1 MKERL
6 PGVQDRIKKA
16 IFQIIAPLDMKV
28 YLTLEPVA
36 FMNRTTGKEKKIE
49 IGDSWG
55 GLFECG
61 WFHFTGT
68 VPEDWEAAAGGND
81 LEAMESVLLIDIN
94 GELCVVDEEGKP
106 VRGLTNVSSE
116 YDYSLGRPGKTVFRF
131 NRTLKAGERIDLWA
145 DAGCNDLFG
154 KYQDSGI
161 VRQAFIAVCN
171 KDLEQL
177 YYDFEVLQELMLYL
191 SEDKARYHSLLH
203 SLNRA
208 ANELRLYNNEEA
220 RRARDILSK
229 ELKKKGGDP
238 SLKVN
243 ALGHAHIDLAWLW
256 PIRETIRKGART
268 FSTVLRNMERYPD
281 YVFGASQAQLYQ
293 WVKDYYPALYDEVK
307 ERIREGRWEVQ
318 GAMWVEADTNIS
330 GGEALIRQVL
340 LGKRF
345 FQEEFGKDIKNL
357 WLPDVFGY
365 TAALPQILKKSGV
378 DYFMTIKLSWSKFNK
393 HPHHTFWWEG
403 LDGSRILAHMP
414 PEGNYNS
421 SAAPR
426 AVVNSEKEF
435 LDKGIGDECLLLF
448 GIGDGG
454 GGPGE
459 EHLERLKREKNLEG
473 LIPVS
478 QGPAQA
484 FFDRI
489 DTEDSLYKTWKGE
502 LYLEFHQ
509 GTYTSQGRNKRYNRK
524 MELALRELEF
534 AAAWNVLKTGSKKI
548 TEDIYPSDFLDK
560 TWKET
565 LLYQFHDILPG
576 SSIARVYSESLERY
590 EKMLQE
596 TEVAVKGIYTALGNF
611 KEKQEAGR
619 AGSKAVAGNCVRV
632 FNSLSWEREE
642 WLSYNDTWIKAKVPA
657 MGYRVLV
664 AEDLKGGTITDTDTD
679 TDTATATDTAT
690 DTAIDTAIDTA
701 TVTGQILA
709 DGTPASLPYNDN
721 ILHNTKISEKQ
732 NTLEN
737 ESYVIVFSPDG
748 FIQSIYDKEEKREVI
763 AAGETANKLVLYE
776 DQGDA
781 WDFPIYYDEIP
792 GEALIL
798 TESKVYRE
806 GPKLIRLNRFR
817 TASGE
822 SQLEQKVI
830 LTGESRRIDFVTQAA
845 WKECAKML
853 RTSFPVNVRAQEATC
868 EIQFGNIKR
877 PTHRNTSWDMAKY
890 EVSAHKWVDMSQGDY
905 GVALLNDCKYGHKL
919 KDNVIDLNL
928 LRSTAY
934 PDTAADQGRHEFTYS
949 LYPHKGDYIEGR
961 VVRAG
966 YELNVP
972 LQVLP
977 ADDCP
982 MTGEAESL
990 VSVEAEN
997 IIVEAVKK
1005 CEESGDLILRL
1016 YECHG
1021 KGVRTKINLA
1031 FEPEEIQLVDLM
1043 EKETSQA
1050 GLMKDTVTGNSCIL
1064 EFKPFEINTLKISL
1078 GLKDER
1084 LYERR

>member
-1 MKERL
+1 MPYYLPNMKERL

-16 IFQIIAPLDMKV
+16 IFQIIAPLDMTV
-28 YLTLEPVA
+28 YLTPEPVA

-68 VPEDWEAAAGGND
+68 VPEDSEVAAAGVND
-81 LEAMESVLLIDIN
+81 IGAAESVLLIDIN

-131 NRTLKAGERIDLWA
+131 NRTLKAGEKIDLWA

-177 YYDFEVLQELMLYL
+177 YFDFEVLQELMLYL

-208 ANELRLYNNEEA
+208 ANELHLYNNEEA

-229 ELKKKGGDP
+229 ELNKKGGDP
-238 SLKVN
+238 SLKIN

-268 FSTVLRNMERYPD
+268 FSTALRNMERYPD
-281 YVFGASQAQLYQ
+281 YIFGASQAQLYQ
-293 WVKDYYPALYDEVK
+293 WIKEYYPALYEEVK

-345 FQEEFGKDIKNL
+345 FQEEFGQDIKNL

-426 AVVNSEKEF
+426 AIVHSEKEF
-435 LDKGIGDECLLLF
+435 LDKGIGEECLLLF

-524 MELALRELEF
+524 LELALRELEF
-534 AAAWNVLKTGSKKI
+534 AAAWNVLKTGNKKI
-548 TEDIYPSDFLDK
+548 TEDIYPSGFLDK

-590 EKMLQE
+590 ENMLLE
-596 TEVAVKGIYTALGNF
+596 TEAAVKEMYTSLDYLQGQ
-611 KEKQEAGR
+611 QEAAISESR
-619 AGSKAVAGNCVRV
+619 AAADSVRV
-632 FNSLSWEREE
+632 FNSLSWDREE
-642 WLSYNDTWIKAKVPA
+642 WLPYNNTWIKAKVPA
-657 MGYRVLV
+657 MGYCVLSV
-664 AEDLKGGTITDTDTD
+664 EENNY
-679 TDTATATDTAT
+679 DTAATTAANAALAATTA
-690 DTAIDTAIDTA
+690 A
-701 TVTGQILA
+701 GQSSA
-709 DGTPASLPYNDN
+709 EGTPAILPYMGT
-721 ILHNTKISEKQ
+721 ILEDRMGSEQ

-737 ESYVIVFSPDG
+737 ESYVVVFSPDG
-748 FIQSIYDKEEKREVI
+748 FIESIYDKEEKREVI
-763 AAGETANKLVLYE
+763 ATGEAANKLVIYE

-798 TESKVYRE
+798 MECKVYRE
-806 GPKLIRLNRFR
+806 GPKLIRQNHFR
-817 TASGE
+817 TVSGE
-822 SQLEQKVI
+822 SHMVQKVI
-830 LTGESRRIDFVTQAA
+830 LTEGSRRIDFVTQAD
-845 WKECAKML
+845 WKESAKML

-934 PDTAADQGRHEFTYS
+934 PDTAADKGRHEFTYS
-949 LYPHKGDYIEGR
+949 LYPHRGDYMEGR

-972 LQVLP
+972 LQVF
-977 ADDCP
+977 AADCP
-982 MTGEAESL
+982 MIAEAESL

-997 IIVEAVKK
+997 VIIEAVKK

-1021 KGVRTKINLA
+1021 RGVKTRINLA
-1031 FEPEEIQLVDLM
+1031 FEAEDIQLVDLM

-1050 GLMKDTVTGNSCIL
+1050 GLAKDTVSGKSCTL
-1064 EFKPFEINTLKISL
+1064 EFKPFEINTLKVSL
-1078 GLKDER
+1078 GLKD
-1084 LYERR
+1084 